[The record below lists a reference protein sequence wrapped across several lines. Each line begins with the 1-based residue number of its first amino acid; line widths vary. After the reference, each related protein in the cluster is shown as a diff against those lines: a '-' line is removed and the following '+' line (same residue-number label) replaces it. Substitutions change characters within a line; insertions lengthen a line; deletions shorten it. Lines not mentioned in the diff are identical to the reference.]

1 MTIKYH
7 SEARKEFIDQA
18 GDYEDEVVGLGNEFI
33 SEVEK
38 VLDLIRQH
46 PLAGTPI
53 TSNERRFLVS
63 RFRYGIIYAVED
75 DRITVFAVMDL
86 RRELNYWKHRR

>member
-18 GDYEDEVVGLGNEFI
+18 ADYEDEVVGLGDEFI
-33 SEVEK
+33 YEVEK

-46 PLAGTPI
+46 PFAGTPI
-53 TSNERRFLVS
+53 TPNERRFLVS
-63 RFRYGIIYAVED
+63 RFPYGIIYAVED
-75 DRITVFAVMDL
+75 DHITIFAVMDL
-86 RRELNYWKHRR
+86 RRKPDYWKHRR

>member
-38 VLDLIRQH
+38 VLNLIRQH
-46 PLAGTPI
+46 LFAGIPI
-53 TSNERRFLVS
+53 TSNERRFLGS
-63 RFRYGIIYAVED
+63 GFSYGITYTVED
-75 DRITVFAVMDL
+75 DRITIFAAMDL
-86 RRELNYWKHRR
+86 RRKPDYWKHCR